1 MATFD
6 SADIRQADNAYIRK
20 TMRKPLLDREYEVAL
35 AKRWREHDDHRAMHE
50 LVMAYARLVV
60 SAAGKIPALR
70 SGQWRFDPGRQ
81 YWPDAGGKAV

>member
-6 SADIRQADNAYIRK
+6 LLTSGRLTTLHTE

-60 SAAGKIPALR
+60 SAAAKYRHYGLANGDLIQE
-70 SGQWRFDPGRQ
+70 GNIG
-81 YWPDAGGKAV
+81 